1 MASQQKQEIINDINS
16 SYLNH
21 DDFKAYLE
29 LALKKYKFENYGSIR
44 NEEIKPQDYIIND
57 MNIRNIISNT
67 LKTNQINKTTFNIIL
82 NKLTYEQMLYIG
94 I

>member
-1 MASQQKQEIINDINS
+1 MASQQKQEIINEINS

-21 DDFKAYLE
+21 NDFKGYLE
-29 LALKKYKFENYGSIR
+29 LALKKYKFENYGLR
-44 NEEIKPQDYIIND
+44 ENQEIKPQDYIIND

-67 LKTNQINKTTFNIIL
+67 LKAEQINKKTFNSIL
-82 NKLTYEQMLYIG
+82 NQLTYEQMLYIG